1 MRVALALV
9 FVVFSSLVIAEKD
22 HTVIVIS
29 MDGMTNDA
37 WELKE
42 LKTFQRIQNEGIRAD
57 YMTPVYQST
66 TYPGHVSMATG
77 VYPDRHGILHN
88 SFYDRVS
95 GFHSYPDDANLI
107 DSPPIWVLAEQ
118 EGITTGV
125 YFWVG
130 SETQWNGWQA
140 KYKYAPF
147 DANIKEEEKID
158 QVIEW
163 LGMDEAIRPKLIMT
177 YWDGTD
183 SVGHIYG
190 TDHKKIFD
198 QMVRQD
204 QMLGLLFSRLTEID
218 AWDYVTL
225 LLVSDHGMI
234 NVNKYISLKDVLDS
248 IEIDYILSAGP
259 AVAHIFIDDKAQ
271 RDEALELLS
280 RQDHM
285 IAYRRENLPASF
297 HMNHPTR
304 TGDLIVTT
312 EPPYMFN
319 NNPKNGPKG
328 MHGYD
333 PDLRE
338 MHAIFGAVGAGVRNE
353 RIGPIHMTDVAP
365 TIAKLLGIKSVNHMQ
380 GRAIDLSP
388 KN

>member
-1 MRVALALV
+1 
-9 FVVFSSLVIAEKD
+9 
-22 HTVIVIS
+22 
-29 MDGMTNDA
+29 
-37 WELKE
+37 
-42 LKTFQRIQNEGIRAD
+42 
-57 YMTPVYQST
+57 
-66 TYPGHVSMATG
+66 
-77 VYPDRHGILHN
+77 
-88 SFYDRVS
+88 
-95 GFHSYPDDANLI
+95 NLI

-163 LGMDEAIRPKLIMT
+163 LEMDEAIRPKLIMT

-204 QMLGLLFSRLTEID
+204 QMLGLLFSRLTEIH

-234 NVNKYISLKDVLDS
+234 NVNKYISLKDILES
-248 IEIDYILSAGP
+248 IEIDYILSSGP

-285 IAYRRENLPASF
+285 IAFSRENLPASF

-319 NNPKNGPKG
+319 NNPMDGPKG

-388 KN
+388 KD

>member
-9 FVVFSSLVIAEKD
+9 FIVFSSLVIAEKD

-29 MDGMTNDA
+29 MDGMTNYA

-88 SFYDRVS
+88 SFYDRES

-107 DSPPIWVLAEQ
+107 DTPPIWVLAEQ

-163 LGMDEAIRPKLIMT
+163 LEMDEAIRPKLIMT

-190 TDHKKIFD
+190 TDHEKIFD

-234 NVNKYISLKDVLDS
+234 NVNKYISLKEVLDS
-248 IEIDYILSAGP
+248 IEIDYILSPGP

-280 RQDHM
+280 KQDHI
-285 IAYRRENLPASF
+285 IAYTRENIPESF

-319 NNPKNGPKG
+319 NNPMDGPKG

-333 PDLRE
+333 PDLSE

-388 KN
+388 KD

>member
-9 FVVFSSLVIAEKD
+9 FVVFSSLLIAEKD

-37 WELKE
+37 WDLKE
-42 LKTFQRIQNEGIRAD
+42 LKTFQRIQNEGIRAEF
-57 YMTPVYQST
+57 MTPVYQST

-88 SFYDRVS
+88 SFYDRES

-107 DSPPIWVLAEQ
+107 DSPPIWILAEQ
-118 EGITTGV
+118 EGITSGV

-158 QVIEW
+158 QVIAW
-163 LGMDEAIRPKLIMT
+163 LDMDEAIRPKLIMT

-204 QMLGLLFSRLTEID
+204 EMLGLLFSRLTEID
-218 AWDYVTL
+218 AWDYLTL

-234 NVNKYISLKDVLDS
+234 NVNKYISLKEVLDS
-248 IEIDYILSAGP
+248 IEINYILSSGP
-259 AVAHIFIDDKAQ
+259 AVAHIFIEDKTQRAQ
-271 RDEALELLS
+271 ALELLS
-280 RQDHM
+280 TQLH
-285 IAYRRENLPASF
+285 IKAYRRENLPASF

-319 NNPKNGPKG
+319 NNPLDGPKG

-333 PDLRE
+333 PDLKE
-338 MHAIFGAVGAGVRNE
+338 MHAIFGAFGAGVRNE

-388 KN
+388 KD

>member
-9 FVVFSSLVIAEKD
+9 FIVFSSLVIAEKD

-42 LKTFQRIQNEGIRAD
+42 LKTFQRIQNEGIRAE

-88 SFYDRVS
+88 SFYDRES

-107 DSPPIWVLAEQ
+107 DSAPIWVLAEQ

-163 LGMDEAIRPKLIMT
+163 LEMDEAIRPKLIMT

-248 IEIDYILSAGP
+248 IEIDYILSPGP

-280 RQDHM
+280 KQDHI
-285 IAYRRENLPASF
+285 IAYTRENIPESF

-319 NNPKNGPKG
+319 NNPMDGPKG

-333 PDLRE
+333 PDLSE

-388 KN
+388 KD

>member
-1 MRVALALV
+1 MRIALALV
-9 FVVFSSLVIAEKD
+9 ILVFSSLISAERE
-22 HTVIVIS
+22 HTVIAIS
-29 MDGMTNDA
+29 MDGMTNNA
-37 WELKE
+37 WDLKE
-42 LKTFQRIQNEGIRAD
+42 LESFQRIQKEGIRAEF
-57 YMTPVYQST
+57 MTPVYQST

-77 VYPDRHGILHN
+77 VYPNRHGILHN
-88 SFYDRVS
+88 SFYDRET

-107 DSPPIWVLAEQ
+107 DVPPIWVLAEQ
-118 EGITTGV
+118 QGITTGV

-147 DANIKEEEKID
+147 NADTKEEEKID
-158 QVIEW
+158 QIIAW
-163 LGMDEAIRPKLIMT
+163 LEMDEETRPKLIMT

-190 TDHKKIFD
+190 TDHKKIYD

-204 QMLGLLFSRLTEID
+204 QMLGLLFSRLAQID

-234 NVNKYISLKDVLDS
+234 NVNQYISLKAILDTLE
-248 IEIDYILSAGP
+248 IEYILSPGP
-259 AVAHIFIDDKAQ
+259 AVAHIFIDDKTESSQAF
-271 RDEALELLS
+271 DLLS
-280 RQDHM
+280 SQEHM
-285 IAYRRENLPASF
+285 TVYERANLPESF

-312 EPPYMFN
+312 KPPYMFN
-319 NNPKNGPKG
+319 NDPTDGPKG
-328 MHGYD
+328 MHGFD
-333 PDLRE
+333 PNLSE
-338 MHAIFGAVGAGVRNE
+338 MHAIFGAIGAGVRNE

-365 TIAKLLGIKSVNHMQ
+365 TIAKLLGINSVNHMQ
-380 GRAIDLSP
+380 GKAVDLGP
-388 KN
+388 KD

>member
-9 FVVFSSLVIAEKD
+9 FIVFSSLVIAEKD

-37 WELKE
+37 WDLKE

-88 SFYDRVS
+88 SFYDRES

-107 DSPPIWVLAEQ
+107 DSAPIWVLAEQ

-163 LGMDEAIRPKLIMT
+163 LEMDEAIRPKLIMT

-190 TDHKKIFD
+190 TDHEKIFD

-234 NVNKYISLKDVLDS
+234 NVNKYISLKEVLDS
-248 IEIDYILSAGP
+248 IEIDYILSPGP

-280 RQDHM
+280 KQDHI
-285 IAYRRENLPASF
+285 IAYTRENIPESF

-319 NNPKNGPKG
+319 NNPMDGPKG

-333 PDLRE
+333 PDLSE

-388 KN
+388 KD

>member
-9 FVVFSSLVIAEKD
+9 FIVFSSLVIAEKD

-29 MDGMTNDA
+29 MDGMTNYA

-88 SFYDRVS
+88 SFYDRES

-107 DSPPIWVLAEQ
+107 DSAPIWVLAEQ

-163 LGMDEAIRPKLIMT
+163 LEMDEAIRPKLIMT

-248 IEIDYILSAGP
+248 IEIDYILSPGP

-280 RQDHM
+280 KQDHI
-285 IAYRRENLPASF
+285 IAYTRENIPESF

-319 NNPKNGPKG
+319 NNPMDGPKG

-333 PDLRE
+333 PDLSE

-388 KN
+388 KD

>member
-1 MRVALALV
+1 MRVILALV
-9 FVVFSSLVIAEKD
+9 FVVCSSLAIAEND

-29 MDGMTNDA
+29 MDGMTNDV
-37 WELKE
+37 WDMKE
-42 LKTFQRIQNEGIRAD
+42 LKTFQRVQNEGIRAD

-88 SFYDRVS
+88 SFYDRES

-118 EGITTGV
+118 EGIATGV

-158 QVIEW
+158 QVIAW
-163 LGMDEAIRPKLIMT
+163 LDMDEVSRPKLIMT

-204 QMLGLLFSRLTEID
+204 EMLGLLFSRLKEID

-234 NVNKYISLKDVLDS
+234 NVNKYISLKEVLDS
-248 IEIDYILSAGP
+248 IEIDYILSSGP
-259 AVAHIFIDDKAQ
+259 AVAHIFIADKAH
-271 RDEALELLS
+271 RAMALDLLS
-280 RQDHM
+280 TQDH
-285 IAYRRENLPASF
+285 IKAYRRENLPASF

-319 NNPKNGPKG
+319 NNPINGPKG

-333 PDLRE
+333 PELKE
-338 MHAIFGAVGAGVRNE
+338 MKAIFGALGAGVRNE

-388 KN
+388 KD

>member
-9 FVVFSSLVIAEKD
+9 FIVFSSLVIAEKD

-29 MDGMTNDA
+29 MDGMTNYA

-42 LKTFQRIQNEGIRAD
+42 LKTFQRIQNEGIRAE

-88 SFYDRVS
+88 SFYDRES

-107 DSPPIWVLAEQ
+107 DSAPIWVLAEQ
-118 EGITTGV
+118 EGISTGV

-163 LGMDEAIRPKLIMT
+163 LEMDEAIRPKLIMT

-248 IEIDYILSAGP
+248 IDIDYILSAGP

-280 RQDHM
+280 KQDHI
-285 IAYRRENLPASF
+285 IAYTRENIPESF

-319 NNPKNGPKG
+319 NNPMDGPKG

-333 PDLRE
+333 PDLSE

-388 KN
+388 KD

>member
-88 SFYDRVS
+88 SFYDRES

-163 LGMDEAIRPKLIMT
+163 LEMDEAIRPKLIMT

-234 NVNKYISLKDVLDS
+234 NVNKYISLKEVLDS
-248 IEIDYILSAGP
+248 IEINYILSPGP

-271 RDEALELLS
+271 RDDAFELLS
-280 RQDHM
+280 KQDHI
-285 IAYRRENLPASF
+285 IAYRRENLPESF

-319 NNPKNGPKG
+319 NNPMDGPKG

-333 PDLRE
+333 PDLSE

-388 KN
+388 KD